1 VDPTAE
7 TRMFHKLPRTLTAIL
22 LIAVLIL
29 GPVGFLP
36 YASAQSPSV
45 IITSNFLLLDDITF
59 SSDGFIID
67 AESIVL
73 NCDGHRI
80 TGSGSGIGITLNG
93 TSGVRV
99 VNCNITNFDV
109 GVALLSSNNNLLINN
124 SISGNSFSGIVLEY
138 SSNGNLLQGNNV
150 EDNGSLFSGYGLRIS
165 GSSHNTLNENT
176 FSGSMIGIELRG
188 FGPATRLNQNNT
200 IEDNVIID
208 NGDHGIRLI
217 GPNTKYNL
225 VKDNDIN
232 GNGKR
237 AIFFLAGAT
246 LNVAKG
252 NTLNGNGKN
261 GILIISPE
269 NSVLENIITGNGRH
283 GILISSSYN
292 IISENTITGNAGRG
306 ILSTESSSDNEFR
319 ENTISGNTNDG
330 ILVSG
335 DRNDF
340 IENIIEKN
348 GRRGIFLSSTSEG
361 NSITQ
366 NVMSGNV
373 GLDVRDF
380 GDNTYEANVCTSS
393 NIPGVC

>member
-1 VDPTAE
+1 MDPTAE
-7 TRMFHKLPRTLTAIL
+7 TKVFHTIPRTLTAL
-22 LIAVLIL
+22 LLVAVLVL
-29 GPVGFLP
+29 GPLGFLP
-36 YASAQSPSV
+36 LASAQSPSV
-45 IITSNFLLLDDITF
+45 TITSNFLLRNDITF

-67 AESIVL
+67 GENIIL
-73 NCDGHRI
+73 NCNGHRI
-80 TGSGSGIGITLNG
+80 RGSGSGIGITLNG

-99 VNCNITNFDV
+99 VNCNITNFAV
-109 GVALLSSNNNLLINN
+109 GIALLSSNNNLVLDN
-124 SISGNSFSGIVLEY
+124 SISGNSFSGIILEY
-138 SSNGNLLQGNNV
+138 SSDGNLLQGNTV
-150 EDNGSLFSGYGLRIS
+150 EGNGSPFSGYGLRIS

-176 FSGSMIGIELRG
+176 FSGSQIGIELRG
-188 FGPATRLNQNNT
+188 FGPATRLTQNNT

-217 GPNTKYNL
+217 GPRTIHNL
-225 VKDNDIN
+225 VKDNDIS

-269 NSVLENIITGNGRH
+269 NSILKNIITGNGRH
-283 GILISSSYN
+283 GILISSSFN
-292 IISENTITGNAGRG
+292 IISENTIIGNAGRG
-306 ILSTESSSDNEFR
+306 ILSLESSSDNEFR
-319 ENTISGNTNDG
+319 ENTISGNTKDG

-348 GRRGIFLSSTSEG
+348 GRHGIFLTSTSEG
-361 NSITQ
+361 NSITR
-366 NVMSGNV
+366 NVMTGNG
-373 GLDVRDF
+373 GLDFRDF
-380 GDNTYEANVCTSS
+380 GDNTYEANLCTSS